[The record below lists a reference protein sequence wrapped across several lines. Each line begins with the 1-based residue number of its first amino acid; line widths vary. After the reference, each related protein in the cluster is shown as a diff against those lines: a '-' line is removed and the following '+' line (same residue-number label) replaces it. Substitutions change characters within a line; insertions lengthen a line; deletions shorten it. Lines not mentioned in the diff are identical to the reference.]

1 MQVQTKTTG
10 IALTPD
16 ISVYLDKRVAVLER
30 LLQGEGS
37 ARLFV
42 ELGKETEHREKG
54 EIYRAEFNFNA
65 PGKNLRSVGEA
76 ADILSAID
84 LAKDELA
91 EQLRTKKDKEKTL
104 FRRGAKQVKDYLQS
118 WNPWRGE

>member
-16 ISVYLDKRVAVLER
+16 IAAYLEKKTTALER
-30 LLQGEGS
+30 LVSPQAKLY
-37 ARLFV
+37 V
-42 ELGKETEHREKG
+42 ELARETEHHEKG
-54 EIYRAEFNFNA
+54 TIYRAEFNFHS
-65 PGKNLRSVGEA
+65 PGKDARAVGES

-84 LAKDELA
+84 QAKDELA
-91 EQLRTKKDKEKTL
+91 EQLRTKKDKDKTL